1 MANLDLGYDS
11 KDTVNREWEEEET
24 LQVYIPC
31 QQKNEF
37 NEDDDWFDRPYRS
50 LNYTHAVIKE
60 KLNFLFFEID
70 VISDTLLKSKILIIR
85 VKEQLGTAVSCPFCS
100 LKKHVYLEP
109 SQPSMAD
116 PSSYNVECGRNLGR

>member
-37 NEDDDWFDRPYRS
+37 NEDDDWFDR
-50 LNYTHAVIKE
+50 LLIEHAVRKE
-60 KLNFLFFEID
+60 KLNFLFLKSTS
-70 VISDTLLKSKILIIR
+70 SDTLKSKILIIR
-85 VKEQLGTAVSCPFCS
+85 VKEVIS
-100 LKKHVYLEP
+100 
-109 SQPSMAD
+109 
-116 PSSYNVECGRNLGR
+116 

>member
-37 NEDDDWFDRPYRS
+37 NEDDDWFDR
-50 LNYTHAVIKE
+50 LIEHAVRKE
-60 KLNFLFFEID
+60 KLNFLFLKSTS
-70 VISDTLLKSKILIIR
+70 SDTLLKSKILIIR
-85 VKEQLGTAVSCPFCS
+85 VKEVIS
-100 LKKHVYLEP
+100 
-109 SQPSMAD
+109 
-116 PSSYNVECGRNLGR
+116 